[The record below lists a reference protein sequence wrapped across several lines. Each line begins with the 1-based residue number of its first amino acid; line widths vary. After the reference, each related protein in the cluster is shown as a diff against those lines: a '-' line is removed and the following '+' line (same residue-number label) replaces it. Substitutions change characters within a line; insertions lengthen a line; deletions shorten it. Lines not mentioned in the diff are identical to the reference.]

1 MIAFLVLLPFSCF
14 FEHAPFVSIAPSLT
28 LTYINYDNYRV
39 SSCLY
44 VNRDIEDCAEQFKAR
59 NLPLHGL
66 INNIGT
72 ENPPDIKSKEG
83 FDVSLAVSSRSFPL
97 LQSAAH
103 SCKMPLCSEHNHE
116 VHGSSYGL
124 HCSQH
129 KPQTTWGTST
139 SRICCWRS

>member
-14 FEHAPFVSIAPSLT
+14 YVHAFFVSIAPSLT
-28 LTYINYDNYRV
+28 LTCVNHDNYRV
-39 SSCLY
+39 SYGLS

-83 FDVSLAVSSRSFPL
+83 FDVSLPASSSCFPD
-97 LQSAAH
+97 S
-103 SCKMPLCSEHNHE
+103 
-116 VHGSSYGL
+116 
-124 HCSQH
+124 
-129 KPQTTWGTST
+129 
-139 SRICCWRS
+139 

>member
-14 FEHAPFVSIAPSLT
+14 YVHAPFVPIAPSLT
-28 LTYINYDNYRV
+28 LTYKNYGNYRV
-39 SSCLY
+39 SSRMS

-83 FDVSLAVSSRSFPL
+83 FDVSLPASSPSFP
-97 LQSAAH
+97 
-103 SCKMPLCSEHNHE
+103 
-116 VHGSSYGL
+116 
-124 HCSQH
+124 
-129 KPQTTWGTST
+129 
-139 SRICCWRS
+139 